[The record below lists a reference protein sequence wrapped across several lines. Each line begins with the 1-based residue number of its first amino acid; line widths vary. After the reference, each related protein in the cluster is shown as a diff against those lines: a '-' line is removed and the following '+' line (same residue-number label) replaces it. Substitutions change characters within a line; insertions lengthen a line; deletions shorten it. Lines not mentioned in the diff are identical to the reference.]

1 MRYAL
6 DFYNDVVSIRLM
18 YANFQ
23 FNICDIET
31 VLKYLQHRQKTS
43 KRYYITLYRN
53 DFARNKFYKEL
64 IYPDTFRGAC
74 VSKEDIKF
82 LIDDLLE
89 FKNGLETNLELL
101 PMKVVRTIYRN
112 KIGV

>member
-1 MRYAL
+1 MRYAF
-6 DFYNDVVSIRLM
+6 DFNNDIVSIRLL
-18 YANFQ
+18 YTRFQ

-43 KRYYITLYRN
+43 KRFYITLYRN
-53 DFARNKFYKEL
+53 DFARNKLYREL
-64 IYPDTFRGAC
+64 IFPDTFRGAC
-74 VSKEDIKF
+74 VGRNDIKF

-101 PMKVVRTIYRN
+101 PMKVVRAIYRN